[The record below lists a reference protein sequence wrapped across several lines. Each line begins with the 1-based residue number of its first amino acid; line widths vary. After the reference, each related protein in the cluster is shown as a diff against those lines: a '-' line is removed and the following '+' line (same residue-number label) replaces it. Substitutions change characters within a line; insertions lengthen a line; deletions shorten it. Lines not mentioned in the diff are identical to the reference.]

1 MLWNKSNRNLVEN
14 LWNIRKY
21 KNYSL
26 NKVMYLYLAPPT
38 VLEGNYLLIAVENMD
53 SCYLTLFIVMIT
65 WLTEAKTLQT
75 TWDSKADKIA
85 KTVRAAQLSEL
96 KAN

>member
-1 MLWNKSNRNLVEN
+1 
-14 LWNIRKY
+14 
-21 KNYSL
+21 
-26 NKVMYLYLAPPT
+26 MYLYLAPPT

-65 WLTEAKTLQT
+65 LLMFKNRQVYNFANN
-75 TWDSKADKIA
+75 SKAAKIA